1 MEDYM
6 EKSPKKFRYERKYI
20 IARTKVPQ
28 LLSELFQNGYHKIFN
43 TRKVNNLYYDD
54 YLLNSYYENIDG
66 LSDRKKYRVRWY
78 GMTYSKS
85 IKKFEI
91 KIKSE
96 FLNRKEA
103 VSLGSQTFTSPIES
117 NLNKINNHVKDVLQ
131 ELSLNTNV
139 IPVLLNNYTRNYYK
153 NKIKNVRVTIDK
165 DLRYYSIISKK
176 NLAIMDKCIIEFK
189 YSNKDFFAVNNMFD
203 LKLNKSSKYVDG
215 TQQTMNL

>member
-1 MEDYM
+1 M
-6 EKSPKKFRYERKYI
+6 EKSHKNFRYERKYL

-28 LLSELFQNGYHKIFN
+28 LLRELFKNGYHKIFN
-43 TRKVNNLYYDD
+43 TRKVNNIYYDD

-117 NLNKINNHVKDVLQ
+117 NLNKINNNVKGVLE
-131 ELSLNTNV
+131 ELSLNSNV

-165 DLRYYSIISKK
+165 DLSYYSIISKK
-176 NLAIMDKCIIEFK
+176 KLAIKDKCIIEFK

-203 LKLNKSSKYVDG
+203 LNLDKSSKYVDG

>member
-6 EKSPKKFRYERKYI
+6 EKSHKNFRYERKYL

-28 LLSELFQNGYHKIFN
+28 LLRELFKNGYHKIFN
-43 TRKVNNLYYDD
+43 TRKVNNIYYDD

-85 IKKFEI
+85 VKKFEI

-103 VSLGSQTFTSPIES
+103 LSLGSQTFTSPIES
-117 NLNKINNHVKDVLQ
+117 NLNKINNNVKGVLE
-131 ELSLNTNV
+131 ELSLNSNV

-165 DLRYYSIISKK
+165 DLSYYSIISKK
-176 NLAIMDKCIIEFK
+176 KLAIKDKCIIEFK

-203 LKLNKSSKYVDG
+203 LNLDKSSKYVDG

>member
-6 EKSPKKFRYERKYI
+6 EKSHKNFRYERKYL

-28 LLSELFQNGYHKIFN
+28 LLRELFKNGYHKIFN
-43 TRKVNNLYYDD
+43 TRKVNNIYYDD

-85 IKKFEI
+85 VKKFEI

-103 VSLGSQTFTSPIES
+103 LSIGSQTFTSPIES
-117 NLNKINNHVKDVLQ
+117 NLNKINNNVKGVLE
-131 ELSLNTNV
+131 ELSLNSNV

-165 DLRYYSIISKK
+165 DLSYYSIISKK
-176 NLAIMDKCIIEFK
+176 KLAIKDKCIIEFK

-203 LKLNKSSKYVDG
+203 LNLDKSSKYVDG

>member
-1 MEDYM
+1 M
-6 EKSPKKFRYERKYI
+6 EKSHKNFRYERKYL

-28 LLSELFQNGYHKIFN
+28 LLRELFKNGYHKIFN
-43 TRKVNNLYYDD
+43 TRKVNNIYYDD

-85 IKKFEI
+85 VKKFEI

-103 VSLGSQTFTSPIES
+103 LSLGSQTFTSPIES
-117 NLNKINNHVKDVLQ
+117 NLNKINNNVKGVLE
-131 ELSLNTNV
+131 ELSLNSNV

-165 DLRYYSIISKK
+165 DLSYYSIISKK
-176 NLAIMDKCIIEFK
+176 KLAIKDKCIIEFK

-203 LKLNKSSKYVDG
+203 LNLDKSSKYVDG